1 MSLPVPTVGSQNVR
15 GFVLPATCAGS
26 VCALPSLYGN
36 GNYPADQFNP
46 LVFYTSEDLS
56 GFAVGAEVLF
66 DVVAVYGNRI
76 GAANVRAA

>member
-1 MSLPVPTVGSQNVR
+1 MSLLVPTVGSQNVR
-15 GFVLPATCAGS
+15 GFILPATCAGS

-36 GNYPADQFNP
+36 YPADAFNP

-56 GFAVGAEVLF
+56 RFAVGAEVLF
-66 DVVAVYGNRI
+66 DVVAVYGNRV